1 MIETRF
7 LKKQYIDTA
16 TRELIIAVLKE
27 EFSKNDAVVFAYLHG
42 SCAEGGSFRDIDIAA
57 FVNRH
62 CREIEFESDLS
73 YELTEKTSYPVEVVV
88 INKAPVAFQMA
99 VLRKGIVLFSRSE
112 DVRTDFIEDVS
123 KRYIEYTRFRDIFL
137 EA

>member
-1 MIETRF
+1 MIESRF
-7 LKKQYIDTA
+7 LKKQHIDAA
-16 TRELIIAVLKE
+16 TREHIMKVITEAL
-27 EFSKNDAVVFAYLHG
+27 SKNEAVVFAYLHG
-42 SCAEGGSFRDIDIAA
+42 SCAEGRSFRDIDVAVFA
-57 FVNRH
+57 GEQG
-62 CREIEFESDLS
+62 REIEIESDLS
-73 YELTEKTSYPVEVVV
+73 YELSGKTSCPVDVKV

-137 EA
+137 DA